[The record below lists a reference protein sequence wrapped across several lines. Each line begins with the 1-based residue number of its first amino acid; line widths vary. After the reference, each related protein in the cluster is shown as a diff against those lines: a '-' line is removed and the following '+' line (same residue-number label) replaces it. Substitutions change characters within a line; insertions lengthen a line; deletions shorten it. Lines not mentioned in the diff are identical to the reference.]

1 MAASAPG
8 PYQHPGRISTRASP
22 AGRHDCRELNMSKTY
37 DVIIAGAGPIGLFL
51 AGEVAL
57 GGASVLV
64 LERDTVQ
71 SPLKAAPLGFRGANT
86 LTIECLARRNLL
98 DKIFPHN
105 NTNLQGMMKKQ
116 GAGPP
121 APTRPFKKTGDV
133 QFGGHFAG
141 LFFDAGKLDLSRW
154 KYRINGPGFV
164 PGPTTMEAVETAFG
178 ERAERLGV
186 DILRGCSLARIVS
199 GTESASESVTIDA
212 ASSSADTPQTFTARW
227 LVGCDGGH
235 SAVRRTGGFL
245 VDGSEPKFT
254 GYAMRADITNSD
266 KLKPGF
272 AVTDTGMYIAGA
284 FGDTVYVL
292 DADGGAF
299 DRSQEL
305 TIEHL
310 QTVLTRVTGEPDV
323 QITAL
328 RAATSFTDRCRH
340 ATHYRKGRVLLAGD
354 AAHTHATFGAQ
365 GMNLGMGDAM
375 NLGWK
380 LAATVRQE
388 KQLLQAPDT
397 TLLDTYDRERLPV
410 ADHVLELSRAQ
421 TLAFCPDV
429 YGRAV
434 RSLVKQTIDTVDG
447 ANLFMGNFW
456 GLNQKYDLSLHMD
469 DMAEERQAE
478 REAMLHPL
486 VGRSAPDFVLD
497 RKATDDKDQDDGSDD
512 NGDRLRLNHKL
523 WTGRGLL
530 VDLADDAGRSGL
542 KSFVEDSSYADLV
555 DYLAAPTVV
564 DKLGLQAFLV
574 RPDGMVAWAVDEGQ
588 AIDVSTMKAV
598 LNRWFSF

>member
-1 MAASAPG
+1 MP
-8 PYQHPGRISTRASP
+8 
-22 AGRHDCRELNMSKTY
+22 KTY

-64 LERDTVQ
+64 LERDATE

-86 LTIECLARRNLL
+86 LTMECLARRNLL
-98 DKIFPHN
+98 DKVFPVD

-121 APTRPFKKTGDV
+121 APTRPFKKTGGM

-141 LFFDAGKLDLSRW
+141 LFFDAGKLDLRRW

-164 PGPTTMEAVETAFG
+164 PGPTTMDTVETAFA

-186 DILRGCSLARIVS
+186 DILRGCLLTKIVS
-199 GTESASESVTIDA
+199 GTESASESVIIEA
-212 ASSSADTPQTFTARW
+212 VSSSADTPQVLTARW

-235 SAVRRTGGFL
+235 SVVRRTGGFR
-245 VDGSEPKFT
+245 VDGSDPKFT
-254 GYAMRADITNSD
+254 GYAMRADITNAD

-272 AVTDTGMYIAGA
+272 AITDTGMYIAGA

-292 DADGGAF
+292 DPDGGAF

-328 RAATSFTDRCRH
+328 RVATSFTDRCRH

-388 KQLLQAPDT
+388 KQLSHAPDT
-397 TLLDTYDRERLPV
+397 ALLDTYDRERLPI
-410 ADHVLELSRAQ
+410 ADHVLEMSRAQ
-421 TLAFCPDV
+421 TVAFCPDV

-456 GLNQKYDLSLHMD
+456 GLNQKYDLALHAGEKED
-469 DMAEERQAE
+469 EKADEKAE

-497 RKATDDKDQDDGSDD
+497 RKATDDKDKDDGSDD
-512 NGDRLRLNHKL
+512 NGDRLRLNHAL
-523 WTGRGLL
+523 WTGHGLL
-530 VDLADDAGRSGL
+530 VDLAGDASPSGL
-542 KSFVEDSSYADLV
+542 KGLVEKSPYADRV

-574 RPDGMVAWAVDEGQ
+574 RPDGVVAWAVDEGQ
-588 AIDVSTMKAV
+588 AIDASVLEAV
-598 LNRWFSF
+598 LGRWFSF